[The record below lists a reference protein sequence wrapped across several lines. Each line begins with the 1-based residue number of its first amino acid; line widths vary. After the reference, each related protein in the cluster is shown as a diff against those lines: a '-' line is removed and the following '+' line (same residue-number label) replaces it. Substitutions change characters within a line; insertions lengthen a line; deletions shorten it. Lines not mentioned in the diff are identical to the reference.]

1 MSSWMFH
8 EEREAFGRLVLL
20 ELFDQALRE
29 ENRLGEDSVLTLNQ
43 GGRPSGRPPAGACLV
58 TVENPLRTRDLL
70 RDRRQRRRLFELFR
84 LLNKDT
90 KNQLEPAEERR
101 VAEIAEAFG
110 DLKAAYGWW
119 RRAAASGDEDAQ
131 DYVEILEEE
140 LGVSD
145 IPDDAATSR
154 KLFREQ
160 FAAPQVRLL
169 RRFCSDEQI
178 AESELTDLFREIEQ
192 FLSNPGQVADHGG
205 RRI

>member
-1 MSSWMFH
+1 MSSWMFD

-29 ENRLGEDSVLTLNQ
+29 ENRLGEVSLLTLNQ

-58 TVENPLRTRDLL
+58 TVENPLRVRDLL
-70 RDRRQRRRLFELFR
+70 RDRRQRDRLCELFK

-119 RRAAASGDEDAQ
+119 RRAAASGDEDAK

-154 KLFREQ
+154 RLFREH
-160 FAAPQVRLL
+160 FTVPQVRLL
-169 RRFCSDEQI
+169 RRFCSREQI
-178 AESELTDLFREIEQ
+178 AETELDDLFGEIEQ
-192 FLSNPGQVADHGG
+192 FLSNPDQVADGG

>member
-29 ENRLGEDSVLTLNQ
+29 VDRLGEDSVLTLNQ
-43 GGRPSGRPPAGACLV
+43 GGRPSGRPPAGACLA
-58 TVENPLRTRDLL
+58 TVENPLRVRDLL
-70 RDRRQRRRLFELFR
+70 RDRRQRNRLRELFK
-84 LLNKDT
+84 LLNKDIN
-90 KNQLEPAEERR
+90 NQLEPAEERR

-145 IPDDAATSR
+145 VPDDAATSR
-154 KLFREQ
+154 RLFREQ
-160 FAAPQVRLL
+160 FTAPQVRLL
-169 RRFCSDEQI
+169 RRFCSHERI
-178 AESELTDLFREIEQ
+178 AESELNDLFGEIDQ
-192 FLSNPGQVADHGG
+192 FLSNPDQVADGG

>member
-1 MSSWMFH
+1 MSSWMFD

-20 ELFDQALRE
+20 ELLDQALRE
-29 ENRLGEDSVLTLNQ
+29 ENRLGEVSYLTLNQ
-43 GGRPSGRPPAGACLV
+43 EGRPSGRPPAGACLV
-58 TVENPLRTRDLL
+58 TVENPLRVRDLL
-70 RDRRQRRRLFELFR
+70 RDRRQRDRLCELFK
-84 LLNKDT
+84 LLNKET

-119 RRAAASGDEDAQ
+119 RRAAASGDEDAK

-145 IPDDAATSR
+145 VPDDAATSR
-154 KLFREQ
+154 RLFREH
-160 FAAPQVRLL
+160 FTVPQVRLL
-169 RRFCSDEQI
+169 RRFCSREQI
-178 AESELTDLFREIEQ
+178 AEAELNDLFGEIEQ
-192 FLSNPGQVADHGG
+192 FLSNPDQVADGG

>member
-1 MSSWMFH
+1 MSSWMFD

-29 ENRLGEDSVLTLNQ
+29 ENRLGEVSLLTLNQ

-58 TVENPLRTRDLL
+58 TVENPLRVRDLL
-70 RDRRQRRRLFELFR
+70 RDRRQRDRLCELFK

-119 RRAAASGDEDAQ
+119 RRAAASGDEDAK

-145 IPDDAATSR
+145 IPDDAVTSR
-154 KLFREQ
+154 RLFREH
-160 FAAPQVRLL
+160 FTVPQVRLL
-169 RRFCSDEQI
+169 RRFCSREQI
-178 AESELTDLFREIEQ
+178 AETELDDLFGEIEQ
-192 FLSNPGQVADHGG
+192 FLSNPDQVADGG

>member
-1 MSSWMFH
+1 MSSWMFD

-20 ELFDQALRE
+20 ELFDQALHE
-29 ENRLGEDSVLTLNQ
+29 ENRLGEVSDLTLNL
-43 GGRPSGRPPAGACLV
+43 GGRPSCRPPAGACLV
-58 TVENPLRTRDLL
+58 TVEDPFRVRDLL
-70 RDRRQRRRLFELFR
+70 RDRRQRNRLYELFK

-90 KNQLEPAEERR
+90 KGQLKPAEERR

-119 RRAAASGDEDAQ
+119 RRAAASGDEDAK

-145 IPDDAATSR
+145 APDDAAVSR
-154 KLFREQ
+154 RLFREQ
-160 FAAPQVRLL
+160 FTVPQVRLM
-169 RRFCSDEQI
+169 RRFCSRERI
-178 AESELTDLFREIEQ
+178 AEDELNDLFGEIEQ
-192 FLSNPGQVADHGG
+192 FLSNPDQVADGG

>member
-1 MSSWMFH
+1 MSSWMFD
-8 EEREAFGRLVLL
+8 EERVAFGRLVLL

-29 ENRLGEDSVLTLNQ
+29 ENRLGEVSRLTLNQ

-58 TVENPLRTRDLL
+58 TVGNPLRVRDLL
-70 RDRRQRRRLFELFR
+70 RDRRQRGRLCELFK

-119 RRAAASGDEDAQ
+119 RRAAASGDEDAK

-145 IPDDAATSR
+145 VPDDAATSR
-154 KLFREQ
+154 RLFREH
-160 FAAPQVRLL
+160 FTVPQVRLL
-169 RRFCSDEQI
+169 RRLCSREQI
-178 AESELTDLFREIEQ
+178 AEAELNDLFGEIEQ
-192 FLSNPGQVADHGG
+192 FLSNPDQVADGG

>member
-1 MSSWMFH
+1 MSSWMFD

-20 ELFDQALRE
+20 ELLDQALRE
-29 ENRLGEDSVLTLNQ
+29 ESRMGEVSDLTLNL
-43 GGRPSGRPPAGACLV
+43 GGRPSGRPPAGACLA
-58 TVENPLRTRDLL
+58 TVENPHRVRNLL
-70 RDRRQRRRLFELFR
+70 RDPRQRNRLRELFK

-90 KNQLEPAEERR
+90 KSQLEPAEERR

-119 RRAAASGDEDAQ
+119 QRAAASGDEDAK

-145 IPDDAATSR
+145 APDDTTTSSR
-154 KLFREQ
+154 LFFVQ
-160 FAAPQVRLL
+160 FTVPQVRLL
-169 RRFCSDEQI
+169 RRFCNREQI
-178 AESELTDLFREIEQ
+178 AESELNDLFEEIEQ
-192 FLSNPGQVADHGG
+192 FLSNPDQVADGG